1 MKRRCTAVLVFC
13 FATLFCPGQ
22 DEKKLEQKPSSEY
35 AALLAR
41 VQNGDTSIDFQKLR
55 FSYMES
61 PERKSAKDTS
71 DQESGMFKALNANDF
86 KEAIKNADTV
96 LANEFV
102 NLDAHYVESVAYGKL
117 QDAEKADFHR
127 RIFAGLFKSII
138 GSGDGK
144 SPATAYVVIS
154 TNEEYIVLKVM
165 GLTPGTQSLIHDGG
179 HSYDRMEVKDRKT
192 NETVTLYFNVDIPF
206 KHYLN

>member
-1 MKRRCTAVLVFC
+1 MTRCCAAILVFC
-13 FATLFCPGQ
+13 FATLLGVGQ
-22 DEKKLEQKPSSEY
+22 DEKREQNPPSEY
-35 AALLAR
+35 AVLLAR

-71 DQESGMFKALNANDF
+71 DQEAAMFKALNVNDF

-117 QDAEKADFHR
+117 QDSGKADFHR
-127 RIFAGLFKSII
+127 AVFAGLFKSII

-154 TNEEYIVLKVM
+154 THEEYVVLNVM